1 MTYNTSMSA
10 FSTTAQHVEQPPRP
24 PNPTTRLI
32 SPADE
37 PGQSVT
43 PAEPPPAR
51 PPESASPQ
59 IEDIL
64 SQIPAGTRLR
74 FEPPLPS
81 RAMHVARC
89 KICRFDVEN
98 AIDEAFVNWECV
110 YKIARE
116 FEISARSIYRHA
128 HATGLF
134 AKRDRN
140 IRRALGHLLHEA
152 DRVVPTA
159 DSVVSAA
166 KVFAHINS
174 RGEWVNP
181 PARVIYS
188 KACSPRRAPQQS
200 GKRTRQRTG
209 PPRGPAR
216 TASAGQPSPA
226 AGSRHRAA
234 RKLPVTRGRVKKG
247 LKP

>member
-1 MTYNTSMSA
+1 MTYNTSTSA
-10 FSTTAQHVEQPPRP
+10 FSTTASNVEQTPRP

-37 PGQSVT
+37 PGPSVT
-43 PAEPPPAR
+43 LAELPPAC
-51 PPESASPQ
+51 PPESASPE

-188 KACSPRRAPQQS
+188 AAPRQS
-200 GKRTRQRTG
+200 RKLTRQRK
-209 PPRGPAR
+209 GPAR
-216 TASAGQPSPA
+216 RGQRRKTKPS
-226 AGSRHRAA
+226 RAVGPRS

-247 LKP
+247 IKP